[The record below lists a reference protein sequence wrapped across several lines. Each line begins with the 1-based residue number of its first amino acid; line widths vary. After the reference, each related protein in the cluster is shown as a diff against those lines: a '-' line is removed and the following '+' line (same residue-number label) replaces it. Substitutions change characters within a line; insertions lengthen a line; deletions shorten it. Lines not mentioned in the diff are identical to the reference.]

1 MALHGDKVATMD
13 WLQNGLLCEVHVGMG
28 VPKTTET
35 TWKNDSIKSW
45 DTRDKTLTHSYMS
58 YYYTARLYLFNAV
71 CSFKQLKSI
80 MPCIT

>member
-35 TWKNDSIKSW
+35 TWKDDSI
-45 DTRDKTLTHSYMS
+45 
-58 YYYTARLYLFNAV
+58 
-71 CSFKQLKSI
+71 QI
-80 MPCIT
+80 MGYKG